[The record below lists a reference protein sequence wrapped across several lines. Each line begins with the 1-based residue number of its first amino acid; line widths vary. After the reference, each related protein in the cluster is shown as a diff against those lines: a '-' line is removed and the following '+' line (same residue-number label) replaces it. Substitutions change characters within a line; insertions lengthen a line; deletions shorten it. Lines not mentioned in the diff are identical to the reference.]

1 MILDQRFGVNFGL
14 CHQREETAAAKGEN
28 GFLAISRLLSEIQKF
43 HKMSFYLEATDFD
56 GVTAEFTCFADG
68 AVTAIVPG
76 LVRFADSVGPDS
88 GDFTKNSLEI

>member
-1 MILDQRFGVNFGL
+1 
-14 CHQREETAAAKGEN
+14 
-28 GFLAISRLLSEIQKF
+28 
-43 HKMSFYLEATDFD
+43 MSFYLEATDFD

-88 GDFTKNSLEI
+88 GDLTKNSLELRQRQ